1 MALTDGVVAIAL
13 TLLVLQ
19 LKVPVLHSIDQSSAP
34 QLARALGHQS
44 SQFISYLVSFYV
56 IAVFWLAH
64 HRVYRL
70 VRGHREGL
78 AWWNFAFLFTIT
90 LFPFSSAL
98 MGTYSGN
105 PFAVIEFAVN
115 LLLASLSTSIVIVLA
130 GRLDLLNE
138 KATPEA
144 VRAIVRRG
152 MTSAAVIAVSIV
164 VAVFS
169 PHYAPFVWILLAV
182 TPHLATRMPGV
193 DGPTV
198 EPDLGEQ

>member
-1 MALTDGVVAIAL
+1 VVAIAL

-19 LKVPVLHSIDQSSAP
+19 LKVPLQHSIDSGS
-34 QLARALGHQS
+34 QLARALAHQS

-98 MGTYSGN
+98 MGTFSDN
-105 PFAVIEFAVN
+105 PLAVVEFAVN
-115 LLLASLSTSIVIVLA
+115 LLLASLSTSVVIVLA

-144 VRAIVRRG
+144 VRAIVARG
-152 MTSAAVIAVSIV
+152 ITSAAIIVVSIV
-164 VAVFS
+164 VAIFS
-169 PHYAPFVWILLAV
+169 PHYAPFVWILLAA
-182 TPHLATRMPGV
+182 TPLLTRRLPSSGRPPV
-193 DGPTV
+193 D
-198 EPDLGEQ
+198 PDVGDQ

>member
-19 LKVPVLHSIDQSSAP
+19 LKVPLQHSIDQNSARE
-34 QLARALGHQS
+34 LARALADES

-98 MGTYSGN
+98 MGTFSDN
-105 PFAVIEFAVN
+105 RLAVCEFAVN
-115 LLLASLSTSIVIVLA
+115 LLLASLSTSVVIVLA
-130 GRLDLLNE
+130 RRLDLLNE

-144 VRAIVRRG
+144 VRMIVNRG
-152 MTSAAVIAVSIV
+152 MSSAAVIAVSIV
-164 VAVFS
+164 VAVLA
-169 PHYAPFVWILLAV
+169 PRYAPFVWILLVV
-182 TPHLATRMPGV
+182 TPRLSTKIPSVGRPAVGPDA
-193 DGPTV
+193 DGR
-198 EPDLGEQ
+198 

>member
-1 MALTDGVVAIAL
+1 MALSDGVVAIAL

-19 LKVPVLHSIDQSSAP
+19 LKVPVEHSIDQDSGH
-34 QLARALGHQS
+34 QLARALGKES
-44 SQFISYLVSFYV
+44 SQFVSYLVSFYV
-56 IAVFWLAH
+56 IAIFWLVH

-105 PFAVIEFAVN
+105 PFAVAEFAVN
-115 LLLASLSTSIVIVLA
+115 LLLASLSTSVVIVIVKHQ
-130 GRLDLLNE
+130 DLLNE
-138 KATPEA
+138 KATPEV
-144 VRAIVRRG
+144 VRGIVRRG
-152 MTSAAVIAVSIV
+152 ITSASIIAASIV

-182 TPHLATRMPGV
+182 APLATRSPSVKGPGPEAEV
-193 DGPTV
+193 D
-198 EPDLGEQ
+198 EQ